1 MLDTL
6 DRVDESLVRPRGCWR
21 MSPPPG
27 ARKPSRRA
35 AASSAAPADRQNNLP
50 PGMASLAG
58 YFHGTEYQM
67 AQAAF
72 VADAREA
79 PATMSMSQ
87 WVQWCVA
94 TWAELTPEQRQN
106 AKLGFPERENDR
118 GKSRTFVVQ
127 EGTVD
132 LIGQIADADTAAG
145 GLPWRGRSEILYE
158 ALQHRVEAVDTRLG
172 GTLRPYE
179 GRLPPVVHPRR
190 S

>member
-6 DRVDESLVRPRGCWR
+6 DRADGSLVRRNGCTR
-21 MSPPPG
+21 MSSPPG

-35 AASSAAPADRQNNLP
+35 APGSSAGRRNNLA

-58 YFHGTEYQM
+58 YFHGTEYRM

-72 VADAREA
+72 VVDAREA
-79 PATMSMSQ
+79 PAPMTMSQ

-94 TWAELTPEQRQN
+94 MWAELTPEQRHR

-118 GKSRTFVVQ
+118 GMSRTFVVQ
-127 EGTVD
+127 EDIVD
-132 LIGQIADADTAAG
+132 LIGRIADADVSAAG
-145 GLPWRGRSEILYE
+145 GLPWRGRAEILYE

-172 GTLRPYE
+172 GPLRPHE